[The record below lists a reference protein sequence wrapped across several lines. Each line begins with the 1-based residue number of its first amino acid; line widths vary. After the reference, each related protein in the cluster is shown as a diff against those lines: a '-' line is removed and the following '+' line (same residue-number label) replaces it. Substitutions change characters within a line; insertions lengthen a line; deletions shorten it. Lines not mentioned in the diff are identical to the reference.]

1 MTADRYTTTAI
12 WLHWITAAIMI
23 FMLFLSEDLIRMPR
37 GAAIGPLDWGPTAHG
52 SFGFLV
58 LLLALARL
66 FWRMGHKPP
75 PDVPMPRW
83 QQIASHATHH
93 LFYVLMIAIPLFGL
107 LALAPYA
114 VEHSGADTNVVFF
127 NMFSL
132 AFMPNLGEWTGEV
145 HELLGKL
152 AQILVIIH
160 VIAALKHQFWDKD
173 GLLARMRPF

>member
-1 MTADRYTTTAI
+1 MTLDRYTKTAI
-12 WLHWITAAIMI
+12 WLHWITAAIML

-37 GAAIGPLDWGPTAHG
+37 GAAIGPMDWGPTAHA
-52 SFGFLV
+52 SFGMLV

-66 FWRMGHKPP
+66 FWRIGHTPP

-93 LFYVLMIAIPLFGL
+93 LFYVLMITIPVFGL
-107 LALAPYA
+107 LALAPYGT
-114 VEHSGADTNVVFF
+114 EHAGTENVVFF
-127 NMFSL
+127 NLFSL
-132 AFMPNLGEWTGEV
+132 NVMPNLGDWTKDA

-160 VIAALKHQFWDKD
+160 VIAAVKHQFWDKD
-173 GLLARMRPF
+173 GLLSRMWPF